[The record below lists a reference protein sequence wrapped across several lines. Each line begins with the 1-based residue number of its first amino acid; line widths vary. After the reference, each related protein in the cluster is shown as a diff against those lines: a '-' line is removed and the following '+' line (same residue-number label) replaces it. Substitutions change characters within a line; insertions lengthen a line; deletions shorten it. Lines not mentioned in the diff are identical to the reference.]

1 MKLSEMHEMLRDS
14 INKFAKNELLPRA
27 EKIDEEDEFP
37 ADLLKRLGELGALG
51 VTVGEEYGGAGSDA
65 LAQVIIIEELAR
77 ACPAFSLSVG
87 AHSNLCLHNVFKNG
101 NQAQRKKYVPSLCE
115 GSQIGALAITEPDYG
130 SDALGIQTSAVK
142 DGDRYILNGSKTFI
156 TNAPVADTFLLYA
169 TTDKS
174 RGPKAITAFVIERGF
189 EGFSVSRKLKK
200 MGMKGSPTGE
210 LALDDCV
217 VPAENVLGNENG
229 GIKVMLSGLDIE
241 RITVGGVGLGVGQG
255 AFDLALDY
263 SKVRMQFGKPISSF
277 QMIQQKLADMYTGI
291 EAARVFLYDTA
302 IRAGDGKT
310 STKEAAASYLFASE
324 TATKIVMDAVQ
335 IFGGYSY
342 MMEYP
347 INRFYRDAKI
357 MEIGGGTT
365 EIRRMIIAREL
376 LKG

>member
-14 INKFAKNELLPRA
+14 IKKFAENELLPRA
-27 EKIDEEDEFP
+27 EKIDEDDEFP
-37 ADLLKRLGELGALG
+37 IDLFKKLGEMGALG

-65 LAQVIIIEELAR
+65 LAQVIILEELAR

-87 AHSNLCLHNVFKNG
+87 AHSNLCLNNIFQNG
-101 NQAQRKKYVPSLCE
+101 DEYQRKKYVSPLCE
-115 GSQIGALAITEPDYG
+115 GSQMGALAITEPDYG
-130 SDALGIQTSAVK
+130 SNALGIQTSAVR

-156 TNAPVADTFLLYA
+156 TNAPLADTFVLYA

-174 RGPKAITAFVIERGF
+174 RGPKAITAFIIERGF

-200 MGMKGSPTGE
+200 MGMRGSPTGE
-210 LALDDCV
+210 LTLDACV
-217 VPAENVLGNENG
+217 VPSENVLGSENG
-229 GIKVMLSGLDIE
+229 GLSVMLSGLDIE
-241 RITVGGVGLGVGQG
+241 RITVGGVGLGIAQA
-255 AFDLALDY
+255 AFDLALNY
-263 SKVRMQFGKPISSF
+263 SKVRIQFGRPISRF

-302 IRAGDGKT
+302 IRAGNGKN
-310 STKEAAASYLFASE
+310 STKEAAACYLFASE
-324 TATKIVMDAVQ
+324 TATKIVMDAAQ

-347 INRFYRDAKI
+347 INRFYRDVKI

-365 EIRRMIIAREL
+365 EIRRIIIASKL
-376 LKG
+376 LQ